1 MPGGS
6 AKYGV
11 LLVGGNRTHQETH
24 AVAFAADPRCEL
36 VAVTDAAGI
45 SDERAELDEAL
56 ASEHGIPFVPD
67 LGEALALPGIDIV
80 SMCAAIEDRG
90 EAAVACARAGKAL
103 FLDKPLAGSIEAA
116 RAIRDAINE
125 SGARNQMYSYTGL
138 PWAVAAK
145 ECIDSGRIG
154 ELRAIHADVL
164 FAKGRAGTAPE
175 GAVRREKSPPER
187 FTFIDAKR
195 EFFDL
200 GVYSVG
206 LCLWLVGRRATEV
219 TAITGNHFFAPHVE
233 RDIEDFGAVAMQ
245 LEEGVVATATGGRIG
260 YHSHPKGGPHK
271 IVVVGSEGTETFDA
285 WTPHI
290 EISADEP
297 YPTLPP
303 PNPTDPMMMWRSTR
317 TAGGNPAKEAWVAL
331 ADESNWYPLDIARFV
346 NSLES
351 GARPDVTVEE
361 ATGSLEVLLAA
372 YESAARGE
380 TVRVERV

>member
-1 MPGGS
+1 MS
-6 AKYGV
+6 NESSKYGV

-24 AVAFAADPRCEL
+24 AVAFAADPRCKL
-36 VAVTDAAGI
+36 VALTDAAGI
-45 SDERAELDEAL
+45 SAQRVELDEAL
-56 ASEHGIPFVPD
+56 ASDHGIPFVSD
-67 LGEALALPGIDIV
+67 LPEALALPGVDIV

-90 EAAVACARAGKAL
+90 KVAVACAEAGKAL
-103 FLDKPLAGSIEAA
+103 FLDKPLAGSIEAG
-116 RAIRDAINE
+116 RAIRDAIRE
-125 SGARNQMYSYTGL
+125 YGVHNQMYSYTGL

-145 ECIDSGRIG
+145 ECIESGRIG
-154 ELRAIHADVL
+154 ELRAVHTDVL
-164 FAKGRAGTAPE
+164 FAKGRAGTAPA
-175 GAVRREKSPPER
+175 GIVRREKSPPER

-206 LCLWLVGRRATEV
+206 LCLWLAGRRATEV

-233 RDIEDFGAVAMQ
+233 HDIEDFGAVAMQ
-245 LEEGVVATATGGRIG
+245 LKDGVVATATGGRIG
-260 YHSHPKGGPHK
+260 YYSHPKGGPHK

-290 EISADEP
+290 EVSADEP

-317 TAGGNPAKEAWVAL
+317 AAGGNPTKEAWVAL
-331 ADESNWYPLDIARFV
+331 SDESNWYPLDITRFV
-346 NSLES
+346 DSLES

-380 TVRVERV
+380 TVVVERI

>member
-1 MPGGS
+1 M
-6 AKYGV
+6 
-11 LLVGGNRTHQETH
+11 
-24 AVAFAADPRCEL
+24 
-36 VAVTDAAGI
+36 
-45 SDERAELDEAL
+45 
-56 ASEHGIPFVPD
+56 
-67 LGEALALPGIDIV
+67 
-80 SMCAAIEDRG
+80 
-90 EAAVACARAGKAL
+90 AL
-103 FLDKPLAGSIEAA
+103 FLDKPLAGSIEAG
-116 RAIRDAINE
+116 RAIRDAIRE
-125 SGARNQMYSYTGL
+125 SGAHNQMYSYTGL

-154 ELRAIHADVL
+154 ELRAVHTDVL

-175 GAVRREKSPPER
+175 GTVRQEKSPPKQ

-206 LCLWLVGRRATEV
+206 LCLWLAGKRATEV

-233 RDIEDFGAVAMQ
+233 RGIEDFGAVMMQ
-245 LEEGVVATATGGRIG
+245 LEDGIVATATGGRIG
-260 YHSHPKGGPHK
+260 YYSHPKGGPHK
-271 IVVVGSEGTETFDA
+271 IVVVGTKGTETFDA

-290 EISADEP
+290 EVSADEP

-303 PNPTDPMMMWRSTR
+303 QNPTDPMMMWRSTR

-331 ADESNWYPLDIARFV
+331 VDESNWYPLDIARFLD
-346 NSLES
+346 SLES
-351 GARPDVTVEE
+351 GARPDITAEE

-380 TVRVERV
+380 TVAVERI